1 MEANLRNSLY
11 AFNRAKFFCSIN
23 KKTNQK
29 PEFVTIKDCQEFHW
43 HI

>member
-11 AFNRAKFFCSIN
+11 AFKIN
-23 KKTNQK
+23 SFALLKKPTNQK